1 MQLSPTDARD
11 LARDLAKQF
20 ATRADEADR
29 LGKLPCED
37 IRALRASGYPALNVP
52 HEFGGSDLCLRACIE
67 AQLELA
73 QGSGSTALVAAMH
86 FFTLSGFFS
95 ASC

>member
-52 HEFGGSDLCLRACIE
+52 HEFGNVPHEFGNEFGNVPHEFVL
-67 AQLELA
+67 
-73 QGSGSTALVAAMH
+73 
-86 FFTLSGFFS
+86 
-95 ASC
+95 